1 MFEYFNYNVLPN
13 QQYQVMIGLI
23 NKNQI
28 VELEL
33 LKVGELELWL
43 CEWQLNF
50 DLNLEFYFE
59 TIK

>member
-1 MFEYFNYNVLPN
+1 MTYNPEKRNVVFESKMFEYFNYNVLPN

-33 LKVGELELWL
+33 LKVGELEL
-43 CEWQLNF
+43 
-50 DLNLEFYFE
+50 
-59 TIK
+59 